1 MLFKLLLAP
10 LLILDGRLCVLVEIL
25 PVSSRSLD
33 SLVGQVPRI
42 LKPKAEIVL
51 AKLGTHIIVRRA
63 SNALAHRRL
72 IFAFLGAELVVT
84 AHPNILFSLVLIV
97 AIPSLPQL
105 V

>member
-10 LLILDGRLCVLVEIL
+10 LLILDGRLGVLVEIL
-25 PVSSRSLD
+25 PVGSRSLD

-42 LKPKAEIVL
+42 LKPEAEIVL
-51 AKLGTHIIVRRA
+51 AKLGTHIIVRLS

-72 IFAFLGAELVVT
+72 IFSLLGAELVVT
-84 AHPNILFSLVLIV
+84 AHPNILLSLVLIV
-97 AIPSLPQL
+97 AIPSLSQL

>member
-1 MLFKLLLAP
+1 MLFKLFLAP
-10 LLILDGRLCVLVEIL
+10 LLILDGRLGVLVEIL

-72 IFAFLGAELVVT
+72 IFALLGAELVVT

>member
-10 LLILDGRLCVLVEIL
+10 LLILDGRLGVLVEIL
-25 PVSSRSLD
+25 PVGSRSLD

-42 LKPKAEIVL
+42 LKPEAEIVL

-72 IFAFLGAELVVT
+72 IFSLLGAELVVT

>member
-10 LLILDGRLCVLVEIL
+10 LLILDGRLGVLVEIL
-25 PVSSRSLD
+25 PVSSRSLN
-33 SLVGQVPRI
+33 SFVGQVPRI

-72 IFAFLGAELVVT
+72 IFSLLGAELVVT
-84 AHPNILFSLVLIV
+84 AHPNILLSLVLIIAV
-97 AIPSLPQL
+97 PSLPQL

>member
-10 LLILDGRLCVLVEIL
+10 LLILDRILGVLVQIL
-25 PVSSRSLD
+25 PVGSRSLD

-51 AKLGTHIIVRRA
+51 AKLGTHIIIRRA
-63 SNALAHRRL
+63 SNALAHWRL
-72 IFAFLGAELVVT
+72 IFALLGAELVVT
-84 AHPNILFSLVLIV
+84 AHPNILLSLVLIV

>member
-10 LLILDGRLCVLVEIL
+10 LLILDGRLGVLVEIL
-25 PVSSRSLD
+25 PVGSRSLD

-72 IFAFLGAELVVT
+72 IFALLGAELVVT
-84 AHPNILFSLVLIV
+84 AHPNILLSLVLIV
-97 AIPSLPQL
+97 TIPSLPQL